1 MDKYSSKTSMMSKI
15 IFRKDD
21 ERLGWASRAPSEKLR
36 ALVSYPRHLRGV
48 ETVERGERWREFTE
62 FQAQKKTSE
71 DVFFLFGGPG

>member
-1 MDKYSSKTSMMSKI
+1 MGIACTIRKI
-15 IFRKDD
+15 
-21 ERLGWASRAPSEKLR
+21 LR